1 MFTIYLPR
9 TRRVGLIPNRL
20 RWALALASTLLA
32 LNVGAQPVLT
42 LDQALRAA
50 QDRSRQ
56 LVAQDAA
63 ATAARELAVSAG
75 QLPDPTLK
83 LGINDVPVNG
93 SDQFSLT
100 RDSFTMASIGV
111 MQEFTRADKRRARS
125 ARYEREAEAA
135 EAGRQ
140 AALTDLRRDT
150 AVAWL
155 DRYYQERIREVLET
169 QRDEARLQIDAADA
183 AYRGGRG
190 AQADVFAARSAVAQL
205 DDRIRQADQRI
216 LTAKT
221 KLARWVG
228 DDANRTLAAPPPLLT
243 VVHLDAGNLDTDL
256 AQHPQL
262 ELMSRQEQVARAE
275 ADVAKSN
282 QHADWSAELTYS
294 QRGPAY
300 SNFISLNVSIPLQW
314 DQANRQNR
322 ELSAKLALA
331 DQLRAQ
337 REEATRE
344 HVAEVRIWLQQ
355 WQSDRERLTYYE
367 SSLIPL
373 ANDRTRAAL
382 AAYRGGGGMLA
393 AVREAR
399 RMEIDTRLEQIRLE
413 MEAAGLWAQLEYL
426 IPAEHSAARPGR
438 LIAARTAA
446 AEKQP

>member
-1 MFTIYLPR
+1 MFTISFAPARRAGLLPR
-9 TRRVGLIPNRL
+9 RMRWTIALGL
-20 RWALALASTLLA
+20 ALLA
-32 LNVGAQPVLT
+32 LDAGAQPALT

-63 ATAARELAVSAG
+63 VTAAREMAVSAG

-93 SDQFSLT
+93 PDQFSLT
-100 RDSFTMASIGV
+100 RDSFTMGSIGL

-135 EAGRQ
+135 EAGRV

-155 DRYYQERIREVLET
+155 DRYYQERVREVLET
-169 QRDEARLQIDAADA
+169 QRDEARLQIEAADA
-183 AYRGGRG
+183 AYRGARG
-190 AQADVFAARSAVAQL
+190 SQADVFAARSAVAQL

-216 LTAKT
+216 RTAKT

-228 DDANRTLAAPPPLLT
+228 EDANRPLAPPPALT
-243 VVHLDAGNLDTDL
+243 VVHLDAGELDNDL
-256 AQHPQL
+256 AHHPQL
-262 ELMSRQEQVARAE
+262 QLMSRQELVARAE
-275 ADVAKSN
+275 ADVAKTN
-282 QHADWSAELTYS
+282 KHADWSAELTYS

-344 HVAEVRIWLQQ
+344 HVAEVRTWLQQ

-367 SSLIPL
+367 TSLIPL
-373 ANDRTRAAL
+373 ASERTRAAL
-382 AAYRGGGGMLA
+382 AAYRGGGGTLS
-393 AVREAR
+393 AVLEAR
-399 RMEIDTRLEQIRLE
+399 RIEIDTRLEQIRLE
-413 MEAAGLWAQLEYL
+413 MEAASLWAQIEYL
-426 IPAEHSAARPGR
+426 IPAEHWATMPG
-438 LIAARTAA
+438 LIPARTSAT
-446 AEKQP
+446 EK

>member
-1 MFTIYLPR
+1 MFTLSLPR
-9 TRRVGLIPNRL
+9 TRRTGLFPNRL
-20 RWALALASTLLA
+20 PWVVALGSTLLS
-32 LNVGAQPVLT
+32 LNVGAQSVLT

-50 QDRSRQ
+50 QGRSRQ

-93 SDQFSLT
+93 PDAFSLT
-100 RDSFTMASIGV
+100 RDSFTMGSIGV

-135 EAGRQ
+135 EAGRV

-155 DRYYQERIREVLET
+155 DRYFQERVREVLEV
-169 QRDEARLQIDAADA
+169 QRDEARLQIDAADT

-190 AQADVFAARSAVAQL
+190 SQADVFAARAAVAQL
-205 DDRIRQADQRI
+205 DDRVRQAEQRI

-228 DDANRTLAAPPPLLT
+228 EEANRPLAPPPVLT
-243 VVHLDAGNLDTDL
+243 AVHIDAEDLDSGL
-256 AQHPQL
+256 AHHPQL
-262 ELMSRQEQVARAE
+262 ALMSRQEQVARAE

-282 QHADWSAELTYS
+282 RRSDWSAELTYS

-337 REEATRE
+337 REEAARE
-344 HVAEVRIWLQQ
+344 HVAEVRAWLQQ
-355 WQSDRERLTYYE
+355 WQSDRERLTYYD
-367 SSLIPL
+367 SSIIPL
-373 ANDRTRAAL
+373 AGERSRAAL
-382 AAYRGGGGMLA
+382 AAYRGGGGSLS
-393 AVREAR
+393 AVLEAR
-399 RMEIDTRLEQIRLE
+399 RAEIDIRLEQIRLE
-413 MEAAGLWAQLEYL
+413 MEAATLWAQLEYL
-426 IPAEHSAARPGR
+426 IPVEHRASIPGP
-438 LIAARTAA
+438 LVAARTTAT
-446 AEKQP
+446 EK